1 MEKTIAVTRICVK
14 HSGLRQLVATA
25 KTAGS
30 VDGVG
35 SSVEHVGR
43 SSSGDGGD
51 CNSNGGNGGKR
62 AATTT
67 VRFGPLKTS
76 ENLVIPLICAIAIYL
91 RIRESKIN
99 TGV

>member
-1 MEKTIAVTRICVK
+1 MTRICVK
-14 HSGLRQLVATA
+14 HSGLRQLAATA

-35 SSVEHVGR
+35 SSVDGVGSSVDGVG
-43 SSSGDGGD
+43 SSSDGGD
-51 CNSNGGNGGKR
+51 RNSDGGNGGKR
-62 AATTT
+62 AATTA

-76 ENLVIPLICAIAIYL
+76 ANLVIPLICAIAIYL